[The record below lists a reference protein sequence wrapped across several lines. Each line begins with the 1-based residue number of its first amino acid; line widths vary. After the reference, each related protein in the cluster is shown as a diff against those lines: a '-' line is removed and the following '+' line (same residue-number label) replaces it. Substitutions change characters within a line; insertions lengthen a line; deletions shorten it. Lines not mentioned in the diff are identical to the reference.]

1 MLTHY
6 IWRNQPYGI
15 ALANHATTLPSG
27 ENYSASSRASANDK
41 LAERLRLRENKV
53 WLQPQR
59 RLKIR
64 CGLSWVSGVKNKVR
78 LANWLIKHVFH
89 YIFTTSRAT
98 GKWRAP
104 LDSAHRIGPKTT
116 WKEILIVVWRP
127 LLRGGK
133 VIMEDHVYNYSD
145 TTRADTAKQRAP
157 VESPCWVG
165 LATVLSDF
173 MMAVWGGSS
182 AGQKTAIDPIFW
194 SRDAGALPWLE
205 FR

>member
-1 MLTHY
+1 MST
-6 IWRNQPYGI
+6 
-15 ALANHATTLPSG
+15 
-27 ENYSASSRASANDK
+27 
-41 LAERLRLRENKV
+41 
-53 WLQPQR
+53 
-59 RLKIR
+59 KIR
-64 CGLSWVSGVKNKVR
+64 CGCCE
-78 LANWLIKHVFH
+78 LAERQKITGWSERLIKHVFH

-98 GKWRAP
+98 GKWRVP

-157 VESPCWVG
+157 VESPCRVG

-173 MMAVWGGSS
+173 IMVVWGGSS

-205 FR
+205 FC